1 MRKSIALTVFL
12 IMFATLPALAG
23 WDEGVAAFSK
33 KDFKT
38 AESEFQ
44 ELVNQTPDGWRGHYM
59 LGLSLEQLKRKEEA
73 LHHLRKAY
81 DLNPN
86 DLSIKIALGRAYS
99 NVRRY
104 SDVTSLLNSVDSSSL
119 PAKQQA
125 AFFQIRGQAKFKT
138 GDVPGATGDFKKL
151 AELRPNDAQAQY
163 TYATTALQ
171 AGQVDAS
178 IRGLSK
184 AVKLAPDNADMT
196 RAYAQVQIRKARE
209 SGNNKTAKKTAYL
222 KAAELASKLVAKD
235 PSYENQMLKIS
246 AELGA
251 GSYTRAIETGKTAT
265 ASPSAT
271 WLAYYYLGQA
281 YTSAG
286 QFAQAEAPLN
296 TAKSKV
302 SSPKDLKSVQRQLGF
317 AYEKQKKYA
326 ASIAAYQN
334 AGDQAGV
341 TRVSENEKTE
351 NFNKQVEEENDVIKA
366 MEAEAKKLEAELK
379 ALEQGGGGV

>member
-1 MRKSIALTVFL
+1 MRKSIVLTVSL
-12 IMFATLPALAG
+12 IMLGTLPALAG

-33 KDFKT
+33 RDFKT

-104 SDVTSLLNSVDSSSL
+104 SDVTSLLNTVDSSSL

-125 AFFQIRGQAKFKT
+125 AFYQIRGQAKFKS

-151 AELRPNDAQAQY
+151 AELRPSDAQAQY

-171 AGQVDAS
+171 SGQVDAS

-184 AVKLAPDNADMT
+184 AVKLAPDNIEMT
-196 RAYAQVQIRKARE
+196 KAYAQVQIRKGRE
-209 SGNNKTAKKTAYL
+209 SRDKTAKKTAYL
-222 KAAELASKLVAKD
+222 KAAELASKLVSKD
-235 PSYENQMLKIS
+235 ASYEHQMLKIS

-251 GSYTRAIETGKTAT
+251 GSYTKAIETGKTAT

-296 TAKSKV
+296 TAKSKA
-302 SSPKDLKSVQRQLGF
+302 SSPKDLKNVQRQLGF

-326 ASIAAYQN
+326 DSIAAYQN

-341 TRVSENEKTE
+341 ARVSENEKTDR
-351 NFNKQVEEENDVIKA
+351 FNKQVEEENDQIKA